1 MANKSTKAKTKKTN
15 SSPRMH
21 WVVGTLFS
29 VIGLWIFAA
38 FFTFHSQGIESNWLG
53 PYLGSSWISGLL
65 DFFGHVSILLFA
77 LSLILFAVFAFS
89 RWEKFLFLRFGGGLF
104 LLSICFSYLLSLR
117 VYGESVS
124 SAKSGGLLGFALS
137 HELLSVCGESVI
149 LPLLLGIVASIVV
162 LATCFGLRPKHFH
175 FLKVTFSA
183 VWNKW
188 IAFLEWRKKC
198 KAEKQNIQIS
208 SEKEGTPR
216 KKHKQPENPLLAEVE
231 SWDNSEILIK
241 TKPFN
246 KPWGEEL
253 SPLSANEIPYS
264 DEDTLSGRPL
274 KEDRLEYLER
284 ILKENKDNLGDLEKR
299 KIRDEIAEL
308 RRVRQMNEWEDE
320 QHEKPQVVGVLRS
333 DKPEEANQESQESFV
348 FEPENSEESIE
359 NSSEEKE
366 ELNPSENS
374 EELQAAFEKEL
385 SKEPE
390 AQVEYEEYVIPTI
403 DSVLENS
410 PTQLPDY
417 TAEELQEIA
426 AQLEMNLETYKV
438 RGKVTNIVTGPVIT
452 RFEVEPGPGI
462 KVNKFLSLQDDLAR
476 ALQAVSIRIL
486 APIPGKSVVG
496 IEIPNRK
503 KQIIYCRDVLDS
515 GVFVPS
521 SDSLQVVL
529 GKDITGQAFTM
540 DLAKAP
546 HVLIAGQTGAGKSV
560 CVNVLMT
567 SLLLSK
573 TPDELRLLL
582 VDPKVVELKMYEN
595 IPHLMHP
602 VITQPDVA
610 VQALKWMC
618 VEMDRRYEVLARAK
632 VRNINGFN
640 EKLAAGEMPPEFPAE
655 EAVKMPF
662 VVLIIDELADL
673 MMVAGKEVETS
684 IARIAQKARAVGI
697 HLVLATQRPSSQV
710 ITGLIKANLP
720 TRIAFKVG
728 QALDSRIIL
737 DTNGAERLLGRGDML
752 YKGGNDP
759 EPIRVHGAFLS
770 DPEAERLADAC
781 SNQNVN
787 YPQLES
793 FNTEEESDGMEEG
806 LPMKLGKEDP
816 LMYEVAL
823 WAASLG
829 SISIS
834 NVQRTFSVGFSR
846 AGKIVDQLEKR
857 GICSKDTK
865 NSKKREMLMGEEEIR
880 NLMNTPR

>member
-1 MANKSTKAKTKKTN
+1 LEDSVAAKSTKTKTKQTK
-15 SSPRMH
+15 SSPH
-21 WVVGTLFS
+21 LHLLVGSIFSLLGSWILIALFTLYAK
-29 VIGLWIFAA
+29 GN
-38 FFTFHSQGIESNWLG
+38 TNWLG
-53 PYLGSSWISGLL
+53 PYLGNIWITSLL
-65 DFFGHVSILLFA
+65 EFFGHLSILVFA
-77 LSLILFAVFAFS
+77 LGLVFFGIFAFT
-89 RWEKFLFLRFGGGLF
+89 RWQKFLFLRLGGGFF
-104 LLSICFSYLLSLR
+104 LLSLCFSFLLSLR
-117 VYGESVS
+117 IYGAHSSSVTD
-124 SAKSGGLLGFALS
+124 GGLLGFVLS
-137 HELLSVCGESVI
+137 KELSSVCGSSYV
-149 LPLLLGIVASIVV
+149 LPLILGIIAIVAV
-162 LATCFGLRPKHFH
+162 LASCFGLRLKHLH
-175 FLKVTFSA
+175 FLKTFVSLLSKKVVEFYA
-183 VWNKW
+183 
-188 IAFLEWRKKC
+188 WRKKR
-198 KAEKQNIQIS
+198 KEEKQLTFQNIV
-208 SEKEGTPR
+208 KEELPS
-216 KKHKQPENPLLAEVE
+216 KKKQKNSPAIDDVA
-231 SWDNSEILIK
+231 SWDQSEILIK
-241 TKPFN
+241 TKPFS
-246 KPWGEEL
+246 KPWGSEL
-253 SPLSANEIPYS
+253 PPLSEEEIPFS
-264 DEDTLSGRPL
+264 EDASQIEPTR
-274 KEDRLEYLER
+274 EDRLEYLER
-284 ILKENKDNLGDLEKR
+284 ILRENRDKLGDVEKR

-308 RRVRQMNEWEDE
+308 RRIRKINEWEDE
-320 QHEKPQVVGVLRS
+320 QKEKPQVVGVLRKS
-333 DKPEEANQESQESFV
+333 SKEQDDEQESFV
-348 FEPENSEESIE
+348 FEAEPEEEIVEESLNENEVELEGEIE
-359 NSSEEKE
+359 NA
-366 ELNPSENS
+366 ENAV
-374 EELQAAFEKEL
+374 EDPVETE
-385 SKEPE
+385 
-390 AQVEYEEYVIPTI
+390 VEYAEYEIPKMESI
-403 DSVLENS
+403 LDSS

-426 AQLEMNLETYKV
+426 SQLEMNLETYKV

-462 KVNKFLSLQDDLAR
+462 KVAKFLSLQDDLAM

-515 GVFVPS
+515 GVFVPTP
-521 SDSLQVVL
+521 DSLQVVL
-529 GKDITGQAFTM
+529 GKDITGHAFTM

-546 HVLIAGQTGAGKSV
+546 HLLIAGQTGAGKSV

-573 TPDELRLLL
+573 SPDELRLLL
-582 VDPKVVELKMYEN
+582 VDPKVVELKMYES
-595 IPHLMHP
+595 IPHLLHP

-618 VEMDRRYEVLARAK
+618 REMDRRYEVLGRAK

-640 EKLAAGEMPPEFPAE
+640 EKLLVGEMPLDLPPE
-655 EAVKMPF
+655 EAVRMPF
-662 VVLIIDELADL
+662 IVLIIDELADL

-752 YKGGNDP
+752 YRGGNDP

-770 DPEAERLADAC
+770 DPEAEKLANAC
-781 SNQNVN
+781 ACQNVN

-793 FNTEEESDGMEEG
+793 FETEEEGAVELDGG
-806 LPMKLGKEDP
+806 PIKLGKEDP

-823 WAASLG
+823 WAAGLG

-857 GICSKDTK
+857 GICSRETK

-880 NLMNTPR
+880 NLMNTPRT

>member
-1 MANKSTKAKTKKTN
+1 MAGKSAKAKTKKKN
-15 SSPRMH
+15 STPRLH
-21 WVVGTLFS
+21 WVVGTILSLVGVWVLAALFT
-29 VIGLWIFAA
+29 VN
-38 FFTFHSQGIESNWLG
+38 SQGFESNWLG
-53 PYLGSSWISGLL
+53 PYLGSLWISGLL
-65 DFFGHVSILLFA
+65 EFFGHVSILLFS
-77 LSLILFAVFAFS
+77 LSLLFIAAFSFS
-89 RWEKFLFLRFGGGLF
+89 RWEKFLFFRVGGGLF
-104 LLSICFSYLLSLR
+104 LLSLCVSFLLSLR
-117 VYGESVS
+117 IYGSPDS
-124 SAKSGGLLGFALS
+124 SASDGGLLGFVLS
-137 HELLSVCGESVI
+137 KEFYSVCGPSVV
-149 LPLLLGIVASIVV
+149 LPLIIGIIGVVVV
-162 LATCFGLRPKHFH
+162 LASCFGLRPKHFH
-175 FLKVTFSA
+175 FILSAFS
-183 VWNKW
+183 VLGEK
-188 IAFLEWRKKC
+188 IKAFFSWRKKC
-198 KAEKQNIQIS
+198 KEEQAKALALAEKERAALAS
-208 SEKEGTPR
+208 
-216 KKHKQPENPLLAEVE
+216 KKAKQNPLLSEVE
-231 SWDNSEILIK
+231 SWDNSEILIR
-241 TKPFN
+241 TKPFS
-246 KPWGEEL
+246 KPWGQEL
-253 SPLSANEIPYS
+253 SPLSTEEFPVS
-264 DEDTLSGRPL
+264 TEDTLSREPVR
-274 KEDRLEYLER
+274 EDRLEYLER
-284 ILKENKDNLGDLEKR
+284 VLLENKDKLGDMEKR
-299 KIRDEIAEL
+299 KIRDEIAQL
-308 RRVRQMNEWEDE
+308 RRIRQINEWEDE
-320 QHEKPQVVGVLRS
+320 QKDKPKVVGVLRKEPS
-333 DKPEEANQESQESFV
+333 LDESANQESF
-348 FEPENSEESIE
+348 P
-359 NSSEEKE
+359 
-366 ELNPSENS
+366 
-374 EELQAAFEKEL
+374 FEKEL
-385 SKEPE
+385 LENDIEEEEEVKSEEPSLENEIQESESNEGE
-390 AQVEYEEYVIPTI
+390 AEAEEPVEYEEYVIPSI
-403 DSVLENS
+403 ESVLESS

-462 KVNKFLSLQDDLAR
+462 KVSKFLSLQDDLAR

-515 GVFVPS
+515 GVFVPT

-640 EKLAAGEMPPEFPAE
+640 EKLAQGEMPNEFPAE

-793 FNTEEESDGMEEG
+793 FNTEEDSDSEEDG
-806 LPMKLGKEDP
+806 LPVKLGKEDP
-816 LMYEVAL
+816 LLYEVAL
-823 WAASLG
+823 WAAGLG

-857 GICSKDTK
+857 GICSRDTK